1 MPVSMESRE
10 NGRVVFI
17 VLSDPWNTGD
27 LRSLLQQITVYL
39 RDVYPLAHMFVDL
52 SGARVIPPDV
62 LQQIF
67 EDLRSFRPDRGEVIL
82 VGATRAMQLLGEL
95 VFRLFHLGSIRFL
108 DSQAAAW
115 ALLEELMA
123 GEDSLRVWP
132 HQPDNTSKEGT

>member
-1 MPVSMESRE
+1 MPVSMESRK

-27 LRSLLQQITVYL
+27 LRSLLRQITVYL
-39 RDVYPLAHMFVDL
+39 RDVYPLAHMLVDL
-52 SGARVIPPDV
+52 TGARVIPPDV

-67 EDLRSFRPDRGEVIL
+67 EDLRVFKPDRGEVIL

-108 DSQAAAW
+108 DTQAAAW
-115 ALLEELMA
+115 ALLEEIIA
-123 GEDSLRVWP
+123 GEDSLRVSSQEP
-132 HQPDNTSKEGT
+132 GSTSKEGT

>member
-1 MPVSMESRE
+1 MPVSMELRE

-27 LRSLLQQITVYL
+27 LRSLLRQISDYL
-39 RDVYPLAHMFVDL
+39 RDIYPQAHMLVDL
-52 SGARVIPPDV
+52 TRAKVIPTDA

-67 EDLRSFRPDRGEVIL
+67 EDLRAFKPDSGEVIL

-108 DSQAAAW
+108 DTQEAAW
-115 ALLEELMA
+115 ALLKEFIA
-123 GEDSLRVWP
+123 GEDSLIIP
-132 HQPDNTSKEGT
+132 SQEPDSSSREGT